1 MTNQYTYTPEVV
13 ERANK
18 LLSDF
23 YSEYYKMME
32 DMANE
37 DEGIRIT
44 PYERQRMERLNP
56 KSS

>member
-23 YSEYYKMME
+23 YSEYCKMME